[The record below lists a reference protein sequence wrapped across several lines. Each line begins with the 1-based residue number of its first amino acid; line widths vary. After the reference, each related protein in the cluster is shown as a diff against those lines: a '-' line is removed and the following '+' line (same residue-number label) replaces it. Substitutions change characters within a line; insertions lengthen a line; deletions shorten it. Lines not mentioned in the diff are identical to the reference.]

1 MDSILMFWLS
11 TRNTEEQRF
20 VSFMCSLKDEMNI
33 TPRQTWIS
41 AQRKIMY
48 YILLYT
54 TYNIAK
60 AAVKKTRHYKNTWS
74 VC

>member
-20 VSFMCSLKDEMNI
+20 VSFLCSLKDELNI

-60 AAVKKTRHYKNTWS
+60 ATVKKTRHYKNTWS